1 MAHCGQPGLF
11 LGPQRA
17 TYLIRLLVRDWL
29 PLKMT
34 LRMQWPMKQENQ
46 DRKRGTRTK
55 PNHTYTHQGSHRK
68 EGQKSLTE
76 GLTFLK
82 DKTFKCF
89 YMEKQ
94 VQNPGWTVW
103 AWNLPPRSCPR
114 VMVGG
119 WADYKED
126 LTHQGSIVLVC
137 YECLPFGRCLL
148 ELLKQQLG
156 CFTWMREIIAN
167 IWQLMVKIIIMQ
179 CIFML
184 LTPPWFK

>member
-1 MAHCGQPGLF
+1 MTPSQNDPPDAMTHETRESRQEERNKDQTKSYIP
-11 LGPQRA
+11 
-17 TYLIRLLVRDWL
+17 IKVVIEKKVRSHS
-29 PLKMT
+29 
-34 LRMQWPMKQENQ
+34 LRGWHSSALQWV
-46 DRKRGTRTK
+46 
-55 PNHTYTHQGSHRK
+55 
-68 EGQKSLTE
+68 
-76 GLTFLK
+76 
-82 DKTFKCF
+82 
-89 YMEKQ
+89 KQ

-126 LTHQGSIVLVC
+126 LTHEGSIVLVC

-148 ELLKQQLG
+148 ELWKQQLG

-184 LTPPWFK
+184 LTPP